1 MGEWTPMQCHSLI
14 PFVMACCLICI
25 FVLTGFVLNRAVAG
39 CCKETTHA
47 WTETTRSSQDSRS
60 VASTITCLWAPV
72 LPYVTG
78 DDSKDSMAPYQ
89 GDISSHPSNFP
100 SLPRLLP
107 EGWYRFSSPA
117 GNLRVA
123 GGKHS
128 HLDGRNHE

>member
-1 MGEWTPMQCHSLI
+1 MQSHLLI
-14 PFVMACCLICI
+14 PFVMSCCLMCI
-25 FVLTGFVLNRAVAG
+25 IVLTGFVLNRAVAG

-72 LPYVTG
+72 LQYVTG

-100 SLPRLLP
+100 SPRQAAARGLVPFLLP
-107 EGWYRFSSPA
+107 CWKSPT
-117 GNLRVA
+117 N
-123 GGKHS
+123 
-128 HLDGRNHE
+128 